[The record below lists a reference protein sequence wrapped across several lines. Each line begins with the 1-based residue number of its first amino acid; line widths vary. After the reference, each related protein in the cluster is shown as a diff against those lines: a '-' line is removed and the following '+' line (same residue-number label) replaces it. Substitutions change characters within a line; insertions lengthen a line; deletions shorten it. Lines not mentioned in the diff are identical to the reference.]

1 MTGFVLLRVRAH
13 RLLLS
18 AAVLAVLLTTSVL
31 AALTAFSGSVGD
43 AALRHTLT
51 HRSAP
56 SAALTVSASVDHEQR
71 AEADEAVR
79 EASRD
84 AFDGLPVTVGKLES
98 SGSYALPRRLQDP
111 AARRGEPDLTHFAA
125 LDPDRVRITDG
136 RAPAASDGTGPVQVA
151 LPVVAAEALKLE
163 PGARVTV
170 TDRLHDDRKQR
181 VLVTGVYEAA
191 DRSDPYWQLDPLG
204 GRGVRKLAF
213 TTYGPLLTD
222 PSVLASGA
230 LGDGRTSWLAAAD
243 YATLTTGSMDGLRD
257 ASAGAPKALAA
268 APVFASGVTVRMS
281 LPTVLDQL
289 DRALLVSRST
299 LMIVAV
305 QLVLLAAYA
314 LLLVARLLNSERD
327 GERELLRARGGSRSR
342 ITSFAAIEALLLA
355 VPAAVAAPLL
365 AGPLT
370 GLLAERGALS
380 RIGLDVGAAATGTVW
395 LVSAAVALACALAVV
410 APSLTA
416 GTGGRRTRAASLPG
430 PVQAGADLG
439 LLLIAGVAYWQ
450 LDRQAGGGALTGDR
464 AGDLGIDPLLVT
476 APALALLAGTVLT
489 LRLLPPAAKLVE
501 RRAAKG
507 RGLPAALAG
516 WQFSRRPL
524 RGAGPVLL
532 LVLSV
537 AMGMLAIGQSASWN
551 RSQSDQA
558 DFGSGASVRLVGG
571 HGSGPAVAGTY
582 GGLDGVRQAAPAH
595 RTTVEASGGRTAEIL
610 ALDTAHADEDMLM
623 RSDLAG
629 RSPRQVFDAIAPEPA
644 PRPGL
649 VLPKGATRVT
659 MELRITTVSA
669 KGSEPAPGASPPV
682 VTVLLE
688 DRYGLPYRFL
698 AGPVP
703 VDGRPVP
710 VSFPVSGAGGLAVTG
725 MEVDDEPPYGRA
737 EKRRVSVSAVR
748 AVTGTG
754 DDRASGSGSGSPE
767 GSGSPDDPESS
778 GSPDDPE
785 GSEPSEGSEASEA
798 PEGPERPV
806 PISGTVRWEASMTLT
821 DRGDSRPGT
830 TPVPNGSSGLPDFT
844 YDTGV
849 SSEDSWEQTTSTLR
863 ISAGRP
869 KAGPLRAVA
878 TDAYLKSANARLGDE
893 IDLTLAG
900 NTVRVTLV
908 ESVRRLPTTGAA
920 ELSGAA
926 DPAQSGGA
934 LLLDLK
940 AVTEVLSR
948 RTTATIE
955 ATEWW
960 LSAAPGDAP
969 KVAAALRAL
978 PDTDPGQVL
987 VRAETA
993 QRLVDDPLGA
1003 GPQSALPAV
1012 AVVAAALAAVGFAV
1026 SVSASRRERAAELG
1040 VLRALGAPR
1049 RQLAR
1054 MIAAEQ
1060 GVLIALALLIGLGIG
1075 TVLTRAVVPLIV
1087 LTGQADRP
1095 VPPVLV
1101 ELPAGQV
1108 AALLAGVAA
1117 LPLMIVATM
1126 ALRRGDPAVTLR
1138 HQGDH

>member
-51 HRSAP
+51 HRSAA
-56 SAALTVSASVDHEQR
+56 SAALVVSASVDHEQR

-79 EASRD
+79 TASRD

-98 SGSYALPRRLQDP
+98 SGSYALPRSLQDP
-111 AARRGEPDLTHFAA
+111 AARRGEPDLTHFSA
-125 LDPDRVRITDG
+125 LAPDRTRITEG
-136 RAPAASDGTGPVQVA
+136 KAPAASDGTGPVQVA
-151 LPVVAAEALKLE
+151 LPVVAAEALKLK
-163 PGARVTV
+163 PGARLTV
-170 TDRLHDDRKQR
+170 TDRLHDDKKQR

-222 PSVLASGA
+222 PSVLASGT
-230 LGDGRTSWLAAAD
+230 LGGGQTSWLASAD
-243 YATLTTGSMDGLRD
+243 FATLTTGSMEGLRD
-257 ASAGAPKALAA
+257 ASAGAPKALTA
-268 APVFASGVTVRMS
+268 APVFTSGVTARMS

-327 GERELLRARGGSRSR
+327 GERELLRARGGSRGR

-355 VPAAVAAPLL
+355 VPAAVVAPLL

-370 GLLAERGALS
+370 GLLAERSALS
-380 RIGLDVGAAATGTVW
+380 RIGLEVGAASTGTVW

-430 PVQAGADLG
+430 PVRAGADLG
-439 LLLIAGVAYWQ
+439 LLLIAAVAYWQ

-464 AGDLGIDPLLVT
+464 AGNLGIDPLLVT

-489 LRLLPPAAKLVE
+489 LRLLPPAARLAE

-537 AMGMLAIGQSASWN
+537 AMGMLAIGQSASWD

-571 HGSGPAVAGTY
+571 HGSGPAAAGIY
-582 GGLDGVRQAAPAH
+582 SGLDGVRQAAPAH
-595 RTTVEASGGRTAEIL
+595 RTTVEASGGRTAEVL
-610 ALDTAHADEDMLM
+610 ALDTAHADEEMLM

-629 RSPRQVFDAIAPEPA
+629 GSPRRVFDAIAPKPA

-649 VLPKGATRVT
+649 VLPEDSTRVKLD
-659 MELRITTVSA
+659 LRITTVSPKPSRSA
-669 KGSEPAPGASPPV
+669 VDPDGNPPV

-710 VSFPVSGAGGLAVTG
+710 VSFAVSAAGGLAVTG
-725 MEVDDEPPYGRA
+725 IEVDDTPPFRQA
-737 EKRRVSVSAVR
+737 QKRRVVVSDVR
-748 AVTGTG
+748 AVTGSGG
-754 DDRASGSGSGSPE
+754 DHASGAGS
-767 GSGSPDDPESS
+767 
-778 GSPDDPE
+778 
-785 GSEPSEGSEASEA
+785 SEGR
-798 PEGPERPV
+798 ERPV
-806 PISGTVRWEASMTLT
+806 PVSGAARWDASMALAEH
-821 DRGDSRPGT
+821 GDSRPGE
-830 TPVPNGSSGLPDFT
+830 TPVRNGTSGLPDFT

-849 SSEDSWEQTTSTLR
+849 ETEDDWKQTTSTLR
-863 ISAGRP
+863 ITAARP
-869 KAGPLRAVA
+869 EAAPLKAVA
-878 TDAYLKSANARLGDE
+878 TDDYLEKANAKLGDE

-900 NTVRVTLV
+900 NTVRVTLA
-908 ESVRRLPTTGAA
+908 ESVRRLPTTGTA

-926 DPAQSGGA
+926 DPAQYGGA

-940 AVTEVLSR
+940 AVTEVLAR

-978 PDTDPGQVL
+978 PDTDPAQVL
-987 VRAETA
+987 VRAEAA
-993 QRLVDDPLGA
+993 QQLVDDPLGA

-1026 SVSASRRERAAELG
+1026 SASGSRRERSAELG

-1095 VPPVLV
+1095 VPSVLV

-1117 LPLMIVATM
+1117 LPLVIVATM

>member
-1 MTGFVLLRVRAH
+1 MFPGLGDQVTGFVLLRVRAH

-51 HRSAP
+51 HGSAA
-56 SAALTVSASVDHEQR
+56 SAALVVSSSVDHEQR
-71 AEADEAVR
+71 AEADDTVR
-79 EASRD
+79 EVSRD
-84 AFDGLPVTVGKLES
+84 AFDGLPVTVRKLES
-98 SGSYALPRRLQDP
+98 SGSYALPRSLQDP
-111 AARRGEPDLTHFAA
+111 AGRRGEPDLTHFAA
-125 LDPDRVRITDG
+125 LDRARVRITEG
-136 RAPAASDGTGPVQVA
+136 KAPAAADGTGPVQVA
-151 LPVVAAEALKLE
+151 LPVVAAEALKLK
-163 PGARVTV
+163 PGARLTV
-170 TDRLHDDRKQR
+170 TDRLRDKKQQI
-181 VLVTGVYEAA
+181 LVVGVFEAA
-191 DRSDPYWQLDPLG
+191 DRSDPYWRLDPLG
-204 GRGVRKLAF
+204 GRGVRELAF

-222 PSVLASGA
+222 PSVLASGT
-230 LGDGRTSWLAAAD
+230 LSDGETSWLAAAD
-243 YATLTTGSMDGLRD
+243 FATLTTGSMEGLRS
-257 ASAGAPKALAA
+257 ASAEAPKALAA
-268 APVFASGVTVRMS
+268 APVFASGLTARTS

-289 DRALLVSRST
+289 DRALLVARST

-305 QLVLLAAYA
+305 QLGLLAAYA
-314 LLLVARLLNSERD
+314 LLLVARLLSSERD
-327 GERELLRARGGSRSR
+327 GERELLRARGGSRGR

-355 VPAAVAAPLL
+355 VPAAVIAPLL

-370 GLLAERGALS
+370 GLLAERGSLS
-380 RIGLDVGAAATGTVW
+380 RIGLKVGEASTGTVW

-416 GTGGRRTRAASLPG
+416 GASGRGARAASLPG
-430 PVQAGADLG
+430 PVRAGADLG
-439 LLLIAGVAYWQ
+439 LLLIAAVAYWQ
-450 LDRQAGGGALTGDR
+450 LDRQSGSGALTGDR
-464 AGDLGIDPLLVT
+464 AGSLGIDPLLVT

-489 LRLLPPAAKLVE
+489 LRLLPPAAKLAE

-558 DFGSGASVRLVGG
+558 DFGSGASVRIVSG
-571 HGSGPAVAGTY
+571 HGGGPAAAGAYST
-582 GGLDGVRQAAPAH
+582 LEGVRQAAPAH
-595 RTTVEASGGRTAEIL
+595 RTTVEASGGRTAEVL
-610 ALDTAHADEDMLM
+610 ALDTAHADERMLM
-623 RSDLAG
+623 RSDLTDG
-629 RSPRQVFDAIAPEPA
+629 GLRQMFEAVAPKRA

-649 VLPKGATRVT
+649 VLPGNSTRLKLD
-659 MELRITTVSA
+659 LRITTVSQ
-669 KGSEPAPGASPPV
+669 KRPGATRYPEKDPPV

-688 DRYGLPYRFL
+688 DRYGLPYRVL

-710 VSFPVSGAGGLAVTG
+710 VSVPVSAAGGLAVTG
-725 MEVDDEPPYGRA
+725 IEVDGEPPSGYA
-737 EKRRVSVSAVR
+737 QKRRVSMSDVR
-748 AVTGTG
+748 VVT
-754 DDRASGSGSGSPE
+754 ASGS
-767 GSGSPDDPESS
+767 
-778 GSPDDPE
+778 
-785 GSEPSEGSEASEA
+785 
-798 PEGPERPV
+798 ERPV
-806 PISGTVRWEASMTLT
+806 PAPESVRWDASMKLT
-821 DRGDSRPGT
+821 EFGEDRPGKP
-830 TPVPNGSSGLPDFT
+830 PVRNGTSGLPDFT
-844 YDTGV
+844 YDTDVGRK
-849 SSEDSWEQTTSTLR
+849 DTWEAANSTLR
-863 ISAGRP
+863 ITAARQR
-869 KAGPLRAVA
+869 ATTVNAVA
-878 TDAYLKSANARLGDE
+878 TDAYLKSTSSKLGDE

-900 NTVRVTLV
+900 NTIRVTLA

-920 ELSGAA
+920 GASGAP
-926 DPAQSGGA
+926 DPVATGGA

-940 AVTEVLSR
+940 AVTEVLAHR
-948 RTTATIE
+948 PTATIE

-960 LSAAPGDAP
+960 LSAAPGDAT
-969 KVAAALRAL
+969 KAAAALRAL
-978 PDTDPGQVL
+978 PDTDPAQVL
-987 VRAETA
+987 VRAEA
-993 QRLVDDPLGA
+993 ARQLVDDPLGA
-1003 GPQSALPAV
+1003 GPQSALRAV

-1026 SVSASRRERAAELG
+1026 SASGSRRERLAELG

>member
-31 AALTAFSGSVGD
+31 AALTAFSNSVGD
-43 AALRHTLT
+43 AALRHSLT
-51 HRSAP
+51 HGSAA
-56 SAALTVSASVDHEQR
+56 SAALVVSASVDHEQR
-71 AEADEAVR
+71 AAADDAVR
-79 EASRD
+79 KASRD
-84 AFDGLPVTVGKLES
+84 AFAGLPVTVGKLES
-98 SGSYALPRRLQDP
+98 SGSYALPRSLQDP
-111 AARRGEPDLTHFAA
+111 AARRGKEPDLTHFAA
-125 LDPDRVRITDG
+125 LDPSRVRITG
-136 RAPAASDGTGPVQVA
+136 GKAPAAPDGAGPVQVA
-151 LPVVAAEALKLE
+151 LPVVAAEALKLK
-163 PGARVTV
+163 PGARLTI
-170 TDRLHDDRKQR
+170 TDRLRDKKQR

-191 DRSDPYWQLDPLG
+191 DQSDPYWQLDPLG
-204 GRGVRKLAF
+204 GRGVRELAF

-230 LGDGRTSWLAAAD
+230 LTEGETSWLASAD
-243 YATLTTGSMDGLRD
+243 FAELTTGSMEWLRE
-257 ASAGAPKALAA
+257 ASVGAPKALTA
-268 APVFASGVTVRMS
+268 APVFASGVNARTS

-327 GERELLRARGGSRSR
+327 GERELLQARGGSRGR

-355 VPAAVAAPLL
+355 VPAAVVAPLL

-370 GLLAERGALS
+370 GLLAERSALA
-380 RIGLDVGAAATGTVW
+380 RIGLKVQETSTGTVW

-416 GTGGRRTRAASLPG
+416 GAGGRRTRAASLPG
-430 PVQAGADLG
+430 PVRAGADLG
-439 LLLIAGVAYWQ
+439 LLLIAAVAYWQ
-450 LDRQAGGGALTGDR
+450 LDRQSGSGALSGDQ
-464 AGDLGIDPLLVT
+464 AGNLGIDPLLVT

-489 LRLLPPAAKLVE
+489 LRLLPPAAKLAE
-501 RRAAKG
+501 RRAARG

-558 DFGSGASVRLVGG
+558 DFGSGASVRIMGG
-571 HGSGPAVAGTY
+571 HGSGPATAGSY
-582 GGLDGVRQAAPAH
+582 SALEGVRQAAPAY
-595 RTTVEASGGRTAEIL
+595 RADVEVSGGRTAEVI
-610 ALDTAHADEDMLM
+610 ALDTAHADERMLM
-623 RSDLAG
+623 RSDLADG
-629 RSPRQVFDAIAPEPA
+629 SPQELFEAIAPERA

-649 VLPKGATRVT
+649 VLPEDSTRLKLD
-659 MELRITTVSA
+659 LRITTVS
-669 KGSEPAPGASPPV
+669 KPAGDSLYPDPDPPV

-688 DRYGLPYRFL
+688 DRYGLPYRAL

-710 VSFPVSGAGGLAVTG
+710 VSFPVSAAGGLAVIG
-725 MEVDDEPPYGRA
+725 IEVDAAAPSDYAREH
-737 EKRRVSVSAVR
+737 RVSVSDVR
-748 AVTGTG
+748 VVA
-754 DDRASGSGSGSPE
+754 GSG
-767 GSGSPDDPESS
+767 
-778 GSPDDPE
+778 
-785 GSEPSEGSEASEA
+785 A
-798 PEGPERPV
+798 ERPV
-806 PISGTVRWEASMTLT
+806 PAPESLRWDAAMTLT
-821 DRGDSRPGT
+821 EYGEDRPGKP
-830 TPVPNGSSGLPDFT
+830 PVRNGASGLPDFT

-849 SSEDSWEQTTSTLR
+849 DNEDNWEPTSGTLR
-863 ISAGRP
+863 VTAARP
-869 KAGPLRAVA
+869 KAAAVKAVA
-878 TDAYLKSANARLGDE
+878 TDAYLKSTNAKLGDE
-893 IDLTLAG
+893 IDVTLAG
-900 NTVRVTLV
+900 NTVRVTLA
-908 ESVRRLPTTGAA
+908 EAVRRLPTTGADGA
-920 ELSGAA
+920 SGAP
-926 DPAQSGGA
+926 DPVASGGA

-940 AVTEVLSR
+940 AVTEVLAHR
-948 RTTATIE
+948 PTATIE

-960 LSAAPGDAP
+960 LSAAPGDAAQ
-969 KVAAALRAL
+969 VAAALRAL
-978 PDTDPGQVL
+978 PDTDPAQVL
-987 VRAETA
+987 VRAEAA
-993 QRLVDDPLGA
+993 QRLVNDPLGA

-1026 SVSASRRERAAELG
+1026 SASGSRRERSAELG

-1060 GVLIALALLIGLGIG
+1060 GVLIALALLIGVGIG

-1095 VPPVLV
+1095 VPAVLV

-1117 LPLMIVATM
+1117 LPLVIVASM

>member
-43 AALRHTLT
+43 AALRRTLT
-51 HRSAP
+51 HRSAA
-56 SAALTVSASVDHEQR
+56 SAALVVSASVDHEQR

-79 EASRD
+79 KASRD

-98 SGSYALPRRLQDP
+98 SGSYALPRSLQDP
-111 AARRGEPDLTHFAA
+111 AARRGDPDLTHFAA
-125 LDPDRVRITDG
+125 LDRDRVRITEG

-151 LPVVAAEALKLE
+151 LPVVAAEALKLK
-163 PGARVTV
+163 PGARLTV
-170 TDRLHDDRKQR
+170 TDRLHGDKKQR

-222 PSVLASGA
+222 PSALASGA
-230 LGDGRTSWLAAAD
+230 LGGGQTSWLAAAD
-243 YATLTTGSMDGLRD
+243 FATLTTGSMAGLRD

-268 APVFASGVTVRMS
+268 APVFKAGVTARMP

-327 GERELLRARGGSRSR
+327 GERELLRARGGSRAR

-355 VPAAVAAPLL
+355 VPAAVVAPLL

-370 GLLAERGALS
+370 GLLAERSALS
-380 RIGLDVGAAATGTVW
+380 RIGLDVGAASTGTVW

-416 GTGGRRTRAASLPG
+416 GAGGRRTRAASLPG
-430 PVQAGADLG
+430 PVRAGADLG
-439 LLLIAGVAYWQ
+439 LLLIAAVAYWQ

-464 AGDLGIDPLLVT
+464 AGNLGIDPLLVT

-489 LRLLPPAAKLVE
+489 LRLLPPAARLAE

-571 HGSGPAVAGTY
+571 HGSGPASAGSY
-582 GGLDGVRQAAPAH
+582 SGLDGVRQAAPAH

-610 ALDTAHADEDMLM
+610 ALDTAHADEAMLM

-629 RSPRQVFDAIAPEPA
+629 GSPRRVFDAIAPKRT

-649 VLPKGATRVT
+649 VLPKDSTRVL
-659 MELRITTVSA
+659 MDLRITTVSP
-669 KGSEPAPGASPPV
+669 KRSEAAPGTSPPV

-710 VSFPVSGAGGLAVTG
+710 VSFAVSAAGGLAVTG
-725 MEVDDEPPYGRA
+725 IEVDDEPPSGRA
-737 EKRRVSVSAVR
+737 EKRRVAVSDVR
-748 AVTGTG
+748 VVTGSG
-754 DDRASGSGSGSPE
+754 DDEASGSGS
-767 GSGSPDDPESS
+767 
-778 GSPDDPE
+778 
-785 GSEPSEGSEASEA
+785 SEGSESSAGSDDFAGSEDSA
-798 PEGPERPV
+798 GQGRPDRPV
-806 PISGTVRWEASMTLT
+806 PVSGSVRWDASMALT
-821 DRGDSRPGT
+821 DRGDSRPGR
-830 TPVPNGSSGLPDFT
+830 TPVRNGSSGLPDFT

-849 SSEDSWEQTTSTLR
+849 RTEDTWEPTTSTLR
-863 ISAGRP
+863 ITAARP
-869 KAGPLRAVA
+869 KAAPLKAVA
-878 TDAYLKSANARLGDE
+878 TDAYLKSTNAKLGDE

-900 NTVRVTLV
+900 NTVRVTLADA
-908 ESVRRLPTTGAA
+908 VRRLPTTGAA
-920 ELSGAA
+920 ELSGTA
-926 DPAQSGGA
+926 DPAQYGGA

-940 AVTEVLSR
+940 AVTELLAG

-978 PDTDPGQVL
+978 PDTDPAQVL
-987 VRAETA
+987 VRAEA
-993 QRLVDDPLGA
+993 ARQLVDDPLGA

-1026 SVSASRRERAAELG
+1026 SASGSRRERAAELG

-1117 LPLMIVATM
+1117 LPLVIVASM

>member
-51 HRSAP
+51 HRSAA
-56 SAALTVSASVDHEQR
+56 SAALVVSASVDHEQR

-79 EASRD
+79 TASRD

-98 SGSYALPRRLQDP
+98 SGSYALPRSLQDP
-111 AARRGEPDLTHFAA
+111 AARRGEPDLTHFSA
-125 LDPDRVRITDG
+125 LDPDRTRITEG
-136 RAPAASDGTGPVQVA
+136 KAPAASDGTGPVQVA
-151 LPVVAAEALKLE
+151 LPVVAAEALKLK
-163 PGARVTV
+163 PGARLTV
-170 TDRLHDDRKQR
+170 TDRLHDDKKQR

-222 PSVLASGA
+222 PSVLASGT
-230 LGDGRTSWLAAAD
+230 LGGGQTSWLASAD
-243 YATLTTGSMDGLRD
+243 FATLTTGSMEGLRD
-257 ASAGAPKALAA
+257 ASAGAPKALTA
-268 APVFASGVTVRMS
+268 APVFTSGVTARMS

-327 GERELLRARGGSRSR
+327 GERELLRARGGSRGR

-355 VPAAVAAPLL
+355 VPAAVVAPLL

-370 GLLAERGALS
+370 GLLAERSALS
-380 RIGLDVGAAATGTVW
+380 RIGLEVGAASTGTVW

-430 PVQAGADLG
+430 PVRAGADLG
-439 LLLIAGVAYWQ
+439 LLLIAAVAYWQ

-464 AGDLGIDPLLVT
+464 AGNLGIDPLLVT

-489 LRLLPPAAKLVE
+489 LRLLPPAARLAE

-537 AMGMLAIGQSASWN
+537 AMGMLAIGQSASWD

-571 HGSGPAVAGTY
+571 HGSGPAAAGIY
-582 GGLDGVRQAAPAH
+582 SGLDGVRQAAPAH
-595 RTTVEASGGRTAEIL
+595 RTTVEASGGRTAEVL
-610 ALDTAHADEDMLM
+610 ALDTAHADEEMLM

-629 RSPRQVFDAIAPEPA
+629 GSPRRVFDAIAPKPA

-649 VLPKGATRVT
+649 VLPEDSTRVKLD
-659 MELRITTVSA
+659 LRITTVSPKPSRSA
-669 KGSEPAPGASPPV
+669 VDPDGNPPV

-710 VSFPVSGAGGLAVTG
+710 VSFAVSAAGGLAVTG
-725 MEVDDEPPYGRA
+725 IEVDDTPPFRQA
-737 EKRRVSVSAVR
+737 QKRRVVVSDVR
-748 AVTGTG
+748 AVTGSGG
-754 DDRASGSGSGSPE
+754 DHASGAGS
-767 GSGSPDDPESS
+767 
-778 GSPDDPE
+778 
-785 GSEPSEGSEASEA
+785 SEGR
-798 PEGPERPV
+798 ERPV
-806 PISGTVRWEASMTLT
+806 PVSGSVRWDASMALT
-821 DRGDSRPGT
+821 EHGDSRPGE
-830 TPVPNGSSGLPDFT
+830 TPVRNGTSGLPDFT

-849 SSEDSWEQTTSTLR
+849 ETEEDWKQTTSTLR
-863 ISAGRP
+863 ITAARP
-869 KAGPLRAVA
+869 EAAPLKAVA
-878 TDAYLKSANARLGDE
+878 TDDYLEKANAKLGDE

-900 NTVRVTLV
+900 NTVRVTLA
-908 ESVRRLPTTGAA
+908 ESVRRLPTTGTA

-926 DPAQSGGA
+926 DPAQYGGA

-940 AVTEVLSR
+940 AVTEVLAR

-978 PDTDPGQVL
+978 PDTDPAQVL
-987 VRAETA
+987 VRAEAA
-993 QRLVDDPLGA
+993 QQLVDDPLGA

-1026 SVSASRRERAAELG
+1026 SASGSRRERSAELG

-1095 VPPVLV
+1095 VPSVLV

-1117 LPLMIVATM
+1117 LPLVIVATM

>member
-31 AALTAFSGSVGD
+31 AALTALVGSVGD

-51 HRSAP
+51 HGSAA
-56 SAALTVSASVDHEQR
+56 SAALVVSASVDHEKR
-71 AEADEAVR
+71 AEADDTVR

-98 SGSYALPRRLQDP
+98 SGSYALPRSLQDP

-125 LDPDRVRITDG
+125 LDRGRVRITEG
-136 RAPAASDGTGPVQVA
+136 KAPEAATGAGPVQVA
-151 LPVVAAEALKLE
+151 LPVVAAEALKLK
-163 PGARVTV
+163 PGARLTV
-170 TDRLHDDRKQR
+170 TDRLRDKKQR

-230 LGDGRTSWLAAAD
+230 LGKGETSWLSAAD
-243 YATLTTGSMDGLRD
+243 FATLTTGSMEGLRN
-257 ASAGAPKALAA
+257 ASAQAPKALTA
-268 APVFASGVTVRMS
+268 APVFASGVTARTS

-327 GERELLRARGGSRSR
+327 GERELLRARGGSRGR

-355 VPAAVAAPLL
+355 VPAAVVAPLL

-370 GLLAERGALS
+370 GLLAERSALS
-380 RIGLDVGAAATGTVW
+380 RIGLKVGEASTGTVW

-416 GTGGRRTRAASLPG
+416 GASGRRSRAAALPG
-430 PVQAGADLG
+430 PVRAGADLG
-439 LLLIAGVAYWQ
+439 LLLVAAVAYWQ
-450 LDRQAGGGALTGDR
+450 LDRQSGSGALTGDR
-464 AGDLGIDPLLVT
+464 AGNLGIDPLLVT

-489 LRLLPPAAKLVE
+489 LRLLPPAAKLAE

-537 AMGMLAIGQSASWN
+537 AMGMLAIGQSASWD

-571 HGSGPAVAGTY
+571 QGGGAATAGAY
-582 GGLDGVRQAAPAH
+582 SALDGVRQAAPAY
-595 RTTVEASGGRTAEIL
+595 RADVEVSGGRMAEVL
-610 ALDTAHADEDMLM
+610 ALDTAHADERMLM
-623 RSDLAG
+623 RSDLAAT
-629 RSPRQVFDAIAPEPA
+629 SPRRMFETIAPEPA

-649 VLPKGATRVT
+649 VLPKDSTRLKLDV
-659 MELRITTVSA
+659 RITTVSP
-669 KGSEPAPGASPPV
+669 KRSGAAADLAPPV

-688 DRYGLPYRFL
+688 DRYGLPYRAL
-698 AGPVP
+698 AGAVP
-703 VDGRPVP
+703 VDGRPVAVSLP
-710 VSFPVSGAGGLAVTG
+710 VSAAGGLALTG
-725 MEVDDEPPYGRA
+725 IEVDGEAPFGSA
-737 EKRRVSVSAVR
+737 QQRRVSVSDVR
-748 AVTGTG
+748 VVTG
-754 DDRASGSGSGSPE
+754 SG
-767 GSGSPDDPESS
+767 
-778 GSPDDPE
+778 
-785 GSEPSEGSEASEA
+785 A
-798 PEGPERPV
+798 ERPV
-806 PISGTVRWEASMTLT
+806 PAAEPVRWDASMKLT
-821 DRGDSRPGT
+821 EFGEDRPGEE
-830 TPVPNGSSGLPDFT
+830 PVRHGASGLPDFT

-849 SSEDSWEQTTSTLR
+849 DSEDTWEPTSGLLR
-863 ISAGRP
+863 ITAARP
-869 KAGPLRAVA
+869 KAAVVKAVA
-878 TDAYLKSANARLGDE
+878 TDAYLKTTNAKLGDE
-893 IDLTLAG
+893 IDITLAG
-900 NTVRVTLV
+900 NTIRVALA
-908 ESVRRLPTTGAA
+908 ESVRRLPTTEAA

-926 DPAQSGGA
+926 DPAASGGA

-940 AVTEVLSR
+940 AVTEVLAHR
-948 RTTATIE
+948 PTATIE
-955 ATEWW
+955 ASEWW
-960 LSAAPGDAP
+960 LSTAPGDAA
-969 KVAAALRAL
+969 KAAAALRAV
-978 PDTDPGQVL
+978 PDTDPAQVL
-987 VRAETA
+987 VRAEAA

-1026 SVSASRRERAAELG
+1026 SASGSRRERSAELG

-1117 LPLMIVATM
+1117 LPLVIVATM

>member
-51 HRSAP
+51 HRSAA
-56 SAALTVSASVDHEQR
+56 SAALVVSASVDHEQR

-79 EASRD
+79 KASRD
-84 AFDGLPVTVGKLES
+84 AFDRLPVTVGKLES
-98 SGSYALPRRLQDP
+98 SGSYALPRSLQDP
-111 AARRGEPDLTHFAA
+111 AARRGDPDLTHFAA
-125 LDPDRVRITDG
+125 LDRDRVRITEG

-151 LPVVAAEALKLE
+151 LPVVAAEALKLK
-163 PGARVTV
+163 PGARLTV
-170 TDRLHDDRKQR
+170 TDRLHDDKQQR

-222 PSVLASGA
+222 PSALASGA
-230 LGDGRTSWLAAAD
+230 LGGGQTSWLAAAD
-243 YATLTTGSMDGLRD
+243 FATLTTGSMEGLRD

-268 APVFASGVTVRMS
+268 APVFKAGVTARMP

-327 GERELLRARGGSRSR
+327 GERELLRARGGSRGR

-355 VPAAVAAPLL
+355 VPAAVVAPLL

-370 GLLAERGALS
+370 GLLAERSALS
-380 RIGLDVGAAATGTVW
+380 RIGLDVGAASTGTVW

-416 GTGGRRTRAASLPG
+416 GAGGRRPRAASLPG
-430 PVQAGADLG
+430 PVRAGADLG

-464 AGDLGIDPLLVT
+464 AGNLGIDPLLVT

-489 LRLLPPAAKLVE
+489 LRLLPPAARLAE

-571 HGSGPAVAGTY
+571 HGSGPASAGIY
-582 GGLDGVRQAAPAH
+582 SGLDGVRQAAPAH

-610 ALDTAHADEDMLM
+610 ALDTAHADEEMLM

-629 RSPRQVFDAIAPEPA
+629 GSPRRVFDTIAPKRA

-649 VLPKGATRVT
+649 VLPKDSTLVR
-659 MELRITTVSA
+659 MDLRITTVSP
-669 KGSEPAPGASPPV
+669 KRSEAATGTSPPV

-688 DRYGLPYRFL
+688 DRFGLPYRFL

-710 VSFPVSGAGGLAVTG
+710 VSFAVSAAGGLAVTG
-725 MEVDDEPPYGRA
+725 IEVDDEPPYGRA
-737 EKRRVSVSAVR
+737 EKRRVTVSDVR
-748 AVTGTG
+748 VVTGSG
-754 DDRASGSGSGSPE
+754 DDKASDSGSPE
-767 GSGSPDDPESS
+767 GSESS
-778 GSPDDPE
+778 A
-785 GSEPSEGSEASEA
+785 GSEDFAGSEGSA
-798 PEGPERPV
+798 GQGRLERPV
-806 PISGTVRWEASMTLT
+806 PVSGSVRWDASMALT
-821 DRGDSRPGT
+821 ESGDSRPGKL
-830 TPVPNGSSGLPDFT
+830 PVRNGTSGLPDFT

-849 SSEDSWEQTTSTLR
+849 SSEDTWEPTTSTLR
-863 ISAGRP
+863 ITAARP
-869 KAGPLRAVA
+869 KAAPLKAVA
-878 TDAYLKSANARLGDE
+878 TDAYLKSTNAKLGDE

-900 NTVRVTLV
+900 NTVRVTLADA
-908 ESVRRLPTTGAA
+908 VRRLPTTGTA

-926 DPAQSGGA
+926 DPAQYGGA

-940 AVTEVLSR
+940 AVTELLAG

-960 LSAAPGDAP
+960 LSADPGDAP

-978 PDTDPGQVL
+978 PDTDPAQVL
-987 VRAETA
+987 VRAEA
-993 QRLVDDPLGA
+993 ARQLVDDPLGA

-1026 SVSASRRERAAELG
+1026 SASGSRRERAAELG

-1117 LPLMIVATM
+1117 LPLVIVATM

>member
-31 AALTAFSGSVGD
+31 AALTALVGSVGD

-51 HRSAP
+51 HGSAA
-56 SAALTVSASVDHEQR
+56 SAALVVSASVDHEQR

-79 EASRD
+79 KASRD

-98 SGSYALPRRLQDP
+98 SGSYALPRSLQDP
-111 AARRGEPDLTHFAA
+111 AARRGKEPDLTHFTA
-125 LDPDRVRITDG
+125 LDPSRVRITGG
-136 RAPAASDGTGPVQVA
+136 RAPSADGGAGPVEVA
-151 LPVVAAEALKLE
+151 LPVVAAEALKLK
-163 PGARVTV
+163 PGARLTV
-170 TDRLHDDRKQR
+170 TDRLRDKKQR

-222 PSVLASGA
+222 PSVLASGV
-230 LGDGRTSWLAAAD
+230 LSGGETSWLVSAD
-243 YATLTTGSMDGLRD
+243 FAELTTGSMEGLRE

-268 APVFASGVTVRMS
+268 APVFSSGITAKTS

-327 GERELLRARGGSRSR
+327 GERELLRARGGSRGR

-355 VPAAVAAPLL
+355 VPAAVVAPLL

-370 GLLAERGALS
+370 GLLAERSALA
-380 RIGLDVGAAATGTVW
+380 RIGLKVQEASTGTVW

-416 GTGGRRTRAASLPG
+416 GAGGRRTRAASLPG
-430 PVQAGADLG
+430 PVRAGADLG
-439 LLLIAGVAYWQ
+439 LLLIAAVAYWQ
-450 LDRQAGGGALTGDR
+450 LDRQSGSGALSGDQ
-464 AGDLGIDPLLVT
+464 AGNLGIDPLLVT

-489 LRLLPPAAKLVE
+489 LRLLPPAAKLAE

-558 DFGSGASVRLVGG
+558 DFGSGAAVRLVGG
-571 HGSGPAVAGTY
+571 HGSGPATAGAY
-582 GGLDGVRQAAPAH
+582 SSLAGVRQAAPAY
-595 RTTVEASGGRTAEIL
+595 RTDVEVSGGRTAEVL
-610 ALDTAHADEDMLM
+610 ALDTAHADERMLM
-623 RSDLAG
+623 RSDLADG
-629 RSPRQVFDAIAPEPA
+629 SPSRLFEAIAPERA

-649 VLPKGATRVT
+649 VLPEGSTRLKLD
-659 MELRITTVSA
+659 LRITTVS
-669 KGSEPAPGASPPV
+669 KPSGDSLYPDPDPPV

-688 DRYGLPYRFL
+688 DRYGLPYRAL

-710 VSFPVSGAGGLAVTG
+710 VSIPVSAAGGLAVTG
-725 MEVDDEPPYGRA
+725 IEVDGAAPSDYAR
-737 EKRRVSVSAVR
+737 KHRVSVSDVR
-748 AVTGTG
+748 VVA
-754 DDRASGSGSGSPE
+754 GSG
-767 GSGSPDDPESS
+767 
-778 GSPDDPE
+778 
-785 GSEPSEGSEASEA
+785 A
-798 PEGPERPV
+798 ERPV
-806 PISGTVRWEASMTLT
+806 PAPESMRWDAAMTLT
-821 DRGDSRPGT
+821 EFGEDRPGK
-830 TPVPNGSSGLPDFT
+830 PPMRDGASGLPDFT

-849 SSEDSWEQTTSTLR
+849 DSEDTWEPTSGTLR
-863 ISAGRP
+863 ITAARP
-869 KAGPLRAVA
+869 KAAVVKAVA
-878 TDAYLKSANARLGDE
+878 TDAYLKSTNAKLGDE
-893 IDLTLAG
+893 IDVNLAG
-900 NTVRVTLV
+900 NTVRVTLA
-908 ESVRRLPTTGAA
+908 ESVRRLPTTGVAGS
-920 ELSGAA
+920 SGAP
-926 DPAQSGGA
+926 DPVTSGGA

-940 AVTEVLSR
+940 AVTEVLAHR
-948 RTTATIE
+948 PTATIE

-960 LSAAPGDAP
+960 LSTAPGDAP
-969 KVAAALRAL
+969 KAAAALRAL
-978 PDTDPGQVL
+978 PDTDPAQVL
-987 VRAETA
+987 VRAEAA

-1026 SVSASRRERAAELG
+1026 SASGSRRERSAELG

-1087 LTGQADRP
+1087 LTGQAERP

-1117 LPLMIVATM
+1117 LPLVIVATM

>member
-31 AALTAFSGSVGD
+31 AALTALVGSVGD

-51 HRSAP
+51 HRSAAA
-56 SAALTVSASVDHEQR
+56 AALVVSASVDHEQR

-79 EASRD
+79 KASRD

-98 SGSYALPRRLQDP
+98 SGSYALPRSLQDP
-111 AARRGEPDLTHFAA
+111 AARRGEPDLTHFSA
-125 LDPDRVRITDG
+125 LDRDRIRITEG
-136 RAPAASDGTGPVQVA
+136 KAPAASDGTGPVQVA
-151 LPVVAAEALKLE
+151 LPVVAAEALKLK
-163 PGARVTV
+163 PGARLTV
-170 TDRLHDDRKQR
+170 TDRLHDDKKQR

-222 PSVLASGA
+222 PSVLASGT
-230 LGDGRTSWLAAAD
+230 LGGGQTSWLASAD
-243 YATLTTGSMDGLRD
+243 FATLTTGSMEGLRD
-257 ASAGAPKALAA
+257 ASAGAPKALTA
-268 APVFASGVTVRMS
+268 APVFTSGVTARMS

-327 GERELLRARGGSRSR
+327 GERELLRARGGSRGR

-355 VPAAVAAPLL
+355 VPAAVVAPLL

-370 GLLAERGALS
+370 GLLADRSALS
-380 RIGLDVGAAATGTVW
+380 RIGLEVGAASTGTVW
-395 LVSAAVALACALAVV
+395 LVSAGVALACALAVV

-416 GTGGRRTRAASLPG
+416 GAGGRRTRAASLPG
-430 PVQAGADLG
+430 PVRAGADLG
-439 LLLIAGVAYWQ
+439 LLLIAAVAYWQ

-464 AGDLGIDPLLVT
+464 AGNLGIDPLLVT

-489 LRLLPPAAKLVE
+489 LRLLPPAARLAE

-571 HGSGPAVAGTY
+571 HGSGPATAGIY
-582 GGLDGVRQAAPAH
+582 SGLDGVRQAAPAH

-610 ALDTAHADEDMLM
+610 ALDTAHADEGMLM

-629 RSPRQVFDAIAPEPA
+629 GSPRRVFDAIAPKPA

-649 VLPKGATRVT
+649 VLPKDSTRVKLD
-659 MELRITTVSA
+659 LRITTVSP
-669 KGSEPAPGASPPV
+669 KPSGSAVDPDAHPPV

-710 VSFPVSGAGGLAVTG
+710 VSFAVSAAGGLAVTG
-725 MEVDDEPPYGRA
+725 IEVDDNPPFGQA
-737 EKRRVSVSAVR
+737 QKRRITVSDVR
-748 AVTGTG
+748 VVTGS
-754 DDRASGSGSGSPE
+754 DSPE
-767 GSGSPDDPESS
+767 GS
-778 GSPDDPE
+778 E
-785 GSEPSEGSEASEA
+785 GSEGREH
-798 PEGPERPV
+798 PV
-806 PISGTVRWEASMTLT
+806 PVSGSVRWDASMALT
-821 DRGDSRPGT
+821 ERGDSRPGER
-830 TPVPNGSSGLPDFT
+830 PVRKGASGLPDFT

-849 SSEDSWEQTTSTLR
+849 ESEDDWEQTTSTLR
-863 ISAGRP
+863 ITAARP
-869 KAGPLRAVA
+869 KAAPLKAVA
-878 TDAYLKSANARLGDE
+878 TDDYLKKTNAKLGDE

-900 NTVRVTLV
+900 NTVRVTLA

-926 DPAQSGGA
+926 DPAQYGGA

-940 AVTEVLSR
+940 AVTEILAR
-948 RTTATIE
+948 RTAATIE

-978 PDTDPGQVL
+978 PDTDPAQVL
-987 VRAETA
+987 VRAEAA
-993 QRLVDDPLGA
+993 QQLVDDPLGA

-1026 SVSASRRERAAELG
+1026 SASGSRRERSAELG

-1095 VPPVLV
+1095 VPSVLV

-1117 LPLMIVATM
+1117 LPLVIVATM

>member
-51 HRSAP
+51 HRSAA
-56 SAALTVSASVDHEQR
+56 SAALVVSASVDHEQR

-79 EASRD
+79 KASRD

-98 SGSYALPRRLQDP
+98 SGSYALPRSLQDP
-111 AARRGEPDLTHFAA
+111 AARRGEPDLTHFSA
-125 LDPDRVRITDG
+125 LDPDRTRITEG
-136 RAPAASDGTGPVQVA
+136 KAPAASDGTGPVQVA
-151 LPVVAAEALKLE
+151 LPVVAAEALKLK
-163 PGARVTV
+163 PGARLTV
-170 TDRLHDDRKQR
+170 TDRLHDDKKQR

-222 PSVLASGA
+222 PSVLASGT
-230 LGDGRTSWLAAAD
+230 LGGGQTSWLASAD
-243 YATLTTGSMDGLRD
+243 FATLTTGSMDGLRD
-257 ASAGAPKALAA
+257 ASAGAPEALTA
-268 APVFASGVTVRMS
+268 APVFKSGVTARMS

-327 GERELLRARGGSRSR
+327 GERELLRARGGSRGR

-355 VPAAVAAPLL
+355 VPAAVVAPLL

-370 GLLAERGALS
+370 GLLAERSALS
-380 RIGLDVGAAATGTVW
+380 RIGLEVGAASTGTVW

-416 GTGGRRTRAASLPG
+416 GAGGRRTRAASLPG
-430 PVQAGADLG
+430 PVRAGADLG
-439 LLLIAGVAYWQ
+439 LLLIAAVAYWQ

-464 AGDLGIDPLLVT
+464 AGNLGIDPLLVT

-489 LRLLPPAAKLVE
+489 LRLLPPAARLAE

-537 AMGMLAIGQSASWN
+537 AMGMLAIGQSASWD

-558 DFGSGASVRLVGG
+558 DFGSGAAVRLVGG
-571 HGSGPAVAGTY
+571 HGSGPAAAGIY
-582 GGLDGVRQAAPAH
+582 SGLDGVRQAAPAH
-595 RTTVEASGGRTAEIL
+595 RTTVEASGGRTAEVL

-629 RSPRQVFDAIAPEPA
+629 GSPRRVFDAIAPKPA
-644 PRPGL
+644 PRSGL
-649 VLPKGATRVT
+649 VLPEDSTRVKLD
-659 MELRITTVSA
+659 LRITTVSPKPSRSA
-669 KGSEPAPGASPPV
+669 VDPDGNPPV

-710 VSFPVSGAGGLAVTG
+710 VSFAVSAAGGLAVTG
-725 MEVDDEPPYGRA
+725 IEVDDTPPFRQA
-737 EKRRVSVSAVR
+737 QKRRVMVSDVR
-748 AVTGTG
+748 AVTGSGG
-754 DDRASGSGSGSPE
+754 DDASGAGSSEGREHPVPVSGS
-767 GSGSPDDPESS
+767 
-778 GSPDDPE
+778 
-785 GSEPSEGSEASEA
+785 
-798 PEGPERPV
+798 
-806 PISGTVRWEASMTLT
+806 VRWDASMALT
-821 DRGDSRPGT
+821 EHGDSRPGE
-830 TPVPNGSSGLPDFT
+830 TPVRNGTSGLPDFT

-849 SSEDSWEQTTSTLR
+849 ETEDDWKQTTSTLR
-863 ISAGRP
+863 ITAARP
-869 KAGPLRAVA
+869 EAAPLKAVA
-878 TDAYLKSANARLGDE
+878 TDDYLEKANAKLGDE

-900 NTVRVTLV
+900 NTVRVTLA
-908 ESVRRLPTTGAA
+908 ESVRRLPTTGTA

-926 DPAQSGGA
+926 DPAQYGGA
-934 LLLDLK
+934 LLLDLQ
-940 AVTEVLSR
+940 AVTEVLAR

-960 LSAAPGDAP
+960 LSAGPGDAP

-978 PDTDPGQVL
+978 PDTDPAQVL
-987 VRAETA
+987 VRAEAA
-993 QRLVDDPLGA
+993 QQLVDDPLGA

-1026 SVSASRRERAAELG
+1026 SASGSRRERSAELG

-1095 VPPVLV
+1095 VPSVLV

-1117 LPLMIVATM
+1117 LPLVIVATM

>member
-51 HRSAP
+51 HRSAA
-56 SAALTVSASVDHEQR
+56 SAALVVSASVDHEQR

-79 EASRD
+79 KASRD

-98 SGSYALPRRLQDP
+98 SGSYALPRSLQDP
-111 AARRGEPDLTHFAA
+111 AARRGEPDLTHFSA
-125 LDPDRVRITDG
+125 LDPDRTRITEG
-136 RAPAASDGTGPVQVA
+136 KAPAASDGTGPVQVA
-151 LPVVAAEALKLE
+151 LPVVAAEALKLK
-163 PGARVTV
+163 PGARLTV
-170 TDRLHDDRKQR
+170 TDRLHDDKKQR

-222 PSVLASGA
+222 PSVLASGT
-230 LGDGRTSWLAAAD
+230 LGGGQTSWLASAD
-243 YATLTTGSMDGLRD
+243 FATLTTGSMDGLRD
-257 ASAGAPKALAA
+257 ASAGAPEALTA
-268 APVFASGVTVRMS
+268 APVFKSGVTARMS

-327 GERELLRARGGSRSR
+327 GERELLRARGGSRGR

-355 VPAAVAAPLL
+355 VPAAVVAPLL

-370 GLLAERGALS
+370 GLLAERSALS
-380 RIGLDVGAAATGTVW
+380 RIGLEVGAASTGTVW

-416 GTGGRRTRAASLPG
+416 GAGGRRTRAASLPG
-430 PVQAGADLG
+430 PVRAGADLG
-439 LLLIAGVAYWQ
+439 LLLIAAVAYWQ

-464 AGDLGIDPLLVT
+464 AGNLGIDPLLVT

-489 LRLLPPAAKLVE
+489 LRLLPPAARLAE

-537 AMGMLAIGQSASWN
+537 AMGMLAIGQSASWD

-558 DFGSGASVRLVGG
+558 DFGSGAAVRLVGG
-571 HGSGPAVAGTY
+571 HGSGPAAAGIY
-582 GGLDGVRQAAPAH
+582 SGLDGVRQAAPAH
-595 RTTVEASGGRTAEIL
+595 RTTVEASGGRTAEVL

-629 RSPRQVFDAIAPEPA
+629 GSPRRVFDAIAPKPA
-644 PRPGL
+644 PRSGL
-649 VLPKGATRVT
+649 VLPEDSTRVKLD
-659 MELRITTVSA
+659 LRITTVSPKPSRSA
-669 KGSEPAPGASPPV
+669 VDPDGNPPV

-710 VSFPVSGAGGLAVTG
+710 VSFAVSAAGGLAVTG
-725 MEVDDEPPYGRA
+725 IEVDDTPPFRQA
-737 EKRRVSVSAVR
+737 QKRRVMVSDVR
-748 AVTGTG
+748 AVTGPGG
-754 DDRASGSGSGSPE
+754 DHASGAGS
-767 GSGSPDDPESS
+767 
-778 GSPDDPE
+778 
-785 GSEPSEGSEASEA
+785 SEGR
-798 PEGPERPV
+798 ERPV
-806 PISGTVRWEASMTLT
+806 PVSGSVRWDASMALT
-821 DRGDSRPGT
+821 EHGDSRPGE
-830 TPVPNGSSGLPDFT
+830 TPVRNGTSGLPDFT

-849 SSEDSWEQTTSTLR
+849 ETEDDWKQTTSTLR
-863 ISAGRP
+863 ITAARP
-869 KAGPLRAVA
+869 EAAPLKAVA
-878 TDAYLKSANARLGDE
+878 TDDYLEKANAKLGDE

-900 NTVRVTLV
+900 NTVRVTLA
-908 ESVRRLPTTGAA
+908 ESVRRLPTTGTA

-926 DPAQSGGA
+926 DPAQYGGA
-934 LLLDLK
+934 LLLDLQ
-940 AVTEVLSR
+940 AVTEVLAR

-960 LSAAPGDAP
+960 LSAGPGDAP

-978 PDTDPGQVL
+978 PDTDPAQVL
-987 VRAETA
+987 VRAEAA
-993 QRLVDDPLGA
+993 QQLVDDPLGA

-1026 SVSASRRERAAELG
+1026 SASGSRRERSAELG

-1095 VPPVLV
+1095 VPSVLV

-1117 LPLMIVATM
+1117 LPLVIVATM
-1126 ALRRGDPAVTLR
+1126 ALRRGNPAVTLR

>member
-51 HRSAP
+51 HGSAA
-56 SAALTVSASVDHEQR
+56 SAALVVSSSVDHEQR
-71 AEADEAVR
+71 AEADDAVR
-79 EASRD
+79 KASRD

-98 SGSYALPRRLQDP
+98 SGSYALPRSLQDP

-125 LDPDRVRITDG
+125 LDLGRVRITEG
-136 RAPAASDGTGPVQVA
+136 KAPAAPDGAGPVQVA
-151 LPVVAAEALKLE
+151 LPVVAAEALKLK
-163 PGARVTV
+163 PGARLTV
-170 TDRLHDDRKQR
+170 TDRLRDKKQQ
-181 VLVTGVYEAA
+181 VLVVGVFEAA
-191 DRSDPYWQLDPLG
+191 DQSDPYWQLDPLG
-204 GRGVRKLAF
+204 GRGVRELAF

-222 PSVLASGA
+222 PSVLASGSLA
-230 LGDGRTSWLAAAD
+230 DGETSWLAAAD
-243 YATLTTGSMDGLRD
+243 FATLTTGSMEGLRQ
-257 ASAGAPKALAA
+257 ASADAPKALTA
-268 APVFASGVTVRMS
+268 APVFASGVTARTS

-327 GERELLRARGGSRSR
+327 GERELLRARGGSRGR

-355 VPAAVAAPLL
+355 VPAAVVAPLL

-370 GLLAERGALS
+370 GLLAERSALS
-380 RIGLDVGAAATGTVW
+380 RIGLKAGEASTGTVW

-416 GTGGRRTRAASLPG
+416 GASGRRSRAASLPG
-430 PVQAGADLG
+430 PVRAGADLG
-439 LLLIAGVAYWQ
+439 LLLIAAVAYWQ
-450 LDRQAGGGALTGDR
+450 LDRQSGSGALSGDQS
-464 AGDLGIDPLLVT
+464 GDLGIDPLLVT

-489 LRLLPPAAKLVE
+489 LRLLPPAAKLAE

-551 RSQSDQA
+551 RSQADQA

-571 HGSGPAVAGTY
+571 HGSGAAAAGAYST
-582 GGLDGVRQAAPAH
+582 LAGVRQAAPAY
-595 RTTVEASGGRTAEIL
+595 RADVEVSGGRIAEVL
-610 ALDTAHADEDMLM
+610 ALDTAHADERMLM
-623 RSDLAG
+623 RSDLTDK
-629 RSPRQVFDAIAPEPA
+629 SPRRMFEAISPERA

-649 VLPKGATRVT
+649 VLPKDSTRLKLD
-659 MELRITTVSA
+659 LRITTVSP
-669 KGSEPAPGASPPV
+669 KRSGASPGQEDPAPPV

-688 DRYGLPYRFL
+688 DRYGLPYRAL

-703 VDGRPVP
+703 VDGRPVAVSVP
-710 VSFPVSGAGGLAVTG
+710 VSAAGGLAVTG
-725 MEVDDEPPYGRA
+725 IEVDGEAPYDYA
-737 EKRRVSVSAVR
+737 QQRRVSVSDVR
-748 AVTGTG
+748 VVTG
-754 DDRASGSGSGSPE
+754 SGT
-767 GSGSPDDPESS
+767 
-778 GSPDDPE
+778 
-785 GSEPSEGSEASEA
+785 
-798 PEGPERPV
+798 ERPV
-806 PISGTVRWEASMTLT
+806 PAPGSVRWDASMTLT
-821 DRGDSRPGT
+821 EFGEDRPGEP
-830 TPVPNGSSGLPDFT
+830 PVRNGTSALPDFT

-849 SSEDSWEQTTSTLR
+849 DSEDTWELTNGLLR
-863 ISAGRP
+863 ITAARP
-869 KAGPLRAVA
+869 KATTVRAVA
-878 TDAYLKSANARLGDE
+878 TDAYLKSTDAKLGDE

-900 NTVRVTLV
+900 NTIRVTLV

-926 DPAQSGGA
+926 DQVPSGGA

-940 AVTEVLSR
+940 AVTEVLAHR
-948 RTTATIE
+948 PTATIA

-960 LSAAPGDAP
+960 LSAAPGDAA
-969 KVAAALRAL
+969 KAAAALRAL
-978 PDTDPGQVL
+978 PDTDPAQVR
-987 VRAETA
+987 VRAEA
-993 QRLVDDPLGA
+993 ARQLVDDPLGA
-1003 GPQSALPAV
+1003 GPQSALRAV

-1026 SVSASRRERAAELG
+1026 SASGSRRERSAELG

-1060 GVLIALALLIGLGIG
+1060 GVLIALGLLIGLGIG

-1087 LTGQADRP
+1087 LTGQADQP
-1095 VPPVLV
+1095 VPSVLV

-1117 LPLMIVATM
+1117 LPLLIVATM

>member
-51 HRSAP
+51 HRSAA
-56 SAALTVSASVDHEQR
+56 SAALVVSASVDHEQR

-79 EASRD
+79 TASRD

-98 SGSYALPRRLQDP
+98 SGSYALPRSLQDP
-111 AARRGEPDLTHFAA
+111 AARRGEPDLTHFSA
-125 LDPDRVRITDG
+125 LDPDRTRITEG
-136 RAPAASDGTGPVQVA
+136 KAPAASDGTGPVQVA
-151 LPVVAAEALKLE
+151 LPVVAAEALKLK
-163 PGARVTV
+163 PGARLTV
-170 TDRLHDDRKQR
+170 TDRLHDDKKQR

-222 PSVLASGA
+222 PSVLASGT
-230 LGDGRTSWLAAAD
+230 LGGGQTSWLASAD
-243 YATLTTGSMDGLRD
+243 FATLTTGSMAGLRD

-268 APVFASGVTVRMS
+268 APVFKAGVTARMS

-327 GERELLRARGGSRSR
+327 GERELLRARGGSRGR

-355 VPAAVAAPLL
+355 VPAAVVAPLL

-370 GLLAERGALS
+370 GLLAERSALS
-380 RIGLDVGAAATGTVW
+380 RIGLEVGAASTGTVW

-416 GTGGRRTRAASLPG
+416 GAGGRRTRAASLPG
-430 PVQAGADLG
+430 PVRAGADLG
-439 LLLIAGVAYWQ
+439 LLLIAAVAYWQ

-464 AGDLGIDPLLVT
+464 AGNLGIDPLLIT

-489 LRLLPPAAKLVE
+489 LRLLPPAARLAE

-537 AMGMLAIGQSASWN
+537 AMGMLAIGQSASWD

-571 HGSGPAVAGTY
+571 HGSGPAAAGIY
-582 GGLDGVRQAAPAH
+582 SGLDGVRQAAPAH
-595 RTTVEASGGRTAEIL
+595 RTTVEASEGRTAEVL
-610 ALDTAHADEDMLM
+610 ALDTAHADEEMLM

-629 RSPRQVFDAIAPEPA
+629 GSPRRVFDAIAPKPA

-649 VLPKGATRVT
+649 VLPEDSTRVKLD
-659 MELRITTVSA
+659 LRITTVSPKPSRSA
-669 KGSEPAPGASPPV
+669 VDPEGNPPV

-710 VSFPVSGAGGLAVTG
+710 VSFAVSAAGGLAVTG
-725 MEVDDEPPYGRA
+725 IEVDDTPPFRQA
-737 EKRRVSVSAVR
+737 QKRRVVVSDVR
-748 AVTGTG
+748 AVTGSGG
-754 DDRASGSGSGSPE
+754 DHASGA
-767 GSGSPDDPESS
+767 DSS
-778 GSPDDPE
+778 E
-785 GSEPSEGSEASEA
+785 ER
-798 PEGPERPV
+798 ERPV
-806 PISGTVRWEASMTLT
+806 PVSGSARWDASMALT
-821 DRGDSRPGT
+821 EHGDSRPGE
-830 TPVPNGSSGLPDFT
+830 TPVRNGTSGLPDVT

-849 SSEDSWEQTTSTLR
+849 ETEDDWKQTTSTLR
-863 ISAGRP
+863 ITAARP
-869 KAGPLRAVA
+869 EAAPLKAVA
-878 TDAYLKSANARLGDE
+878 TDDYLKKANAKLGDE
-893 IDLTLAG
+893 IDLTVGG
-900 NTVRVTLV
+900 NTVRVTLA
-908 ESVRRLPTTGAA
+908 ESVRRLPTTGTA

-926 DPAQSGGA
+926 DPAQYGGA

-940 AVTEVLSR
+940 AVTEVLAR

-960 LSAAPGDAP
+960 LSAGPGDAP

-978 PDTDPGQVL
+978 PDTDPAQVL
-987 VRAETA
+987 VRAEAA
-993 QRLVDDPLGA
+993 QQLVDDPLGA

-1026 SVSASRRERAAELG
+1026 SASGSRRERSAELG

-1095 VPPVLV
+1095 VPSVLV

-1117 LPLMIVATM
+1117 LPLVIVATM

>member
-51 HRSAP
+51 HRSAAA
-56 SAALTVSASVDHEQR
+56 AALVVSASVDHEQR

-79 EASRD
+79 KASRD

-98 SGSYALPRRLQDP
+98 SGSYALPRSLQDP

-125 LDPDRVRITDG
+125 LDRDRVRITEG
-136 RAPAASDGTGPVQVA
+136 RAPAASDGTDPVQVA
-151 LPVVAAEALKLE
+151 LPVVAAEALKLK
-163 PGARVTV
+163 PGARLTV
-170 TDRLHDDRKQR
+170 TDRLRDDKKQR
-181 VLVTGVYEAA
+181 VLVSGVYEAA

-230 LGDGRTSWLAAAD
+230 LGGGQTSWLAAAD
-243 YATLTTGSMDGLRD
+243 FATLTTGSMAGLRD

-268 APVFASGVTVRMS
+268 APVFKAGVTARMS
-281 LPTVLDQL
+281 LPIVLDQL

-327 GERELLRARGGSRSR
+327 GERELLRARGGSRGR

-355 VPAAVAAPLL
+355 VPAAVVAPLL

-370 GLLAERGALS
+370 GLLAERSALS
-380 RIGLDVGAAATGTVW
+380 RIGLEVGAASTGTVW

-416 GTGGRRTRAASLPG
+416 GAGGRRTRAASLPG
-430 PVQAGADLG
+430 PVRAGADLG
-439 LLLIAGVAYWQ
+439 LLLIAAVAYWQ

-464 AGDLGIDPLLVT
+464 AGNLGIDPLLVT

-489 LRLLPPAAKLVE
+489 LRLLPPAARLAE

-571 HGSGPAVAGTY
+571 HGSGPASAGIY
-582 GGLDGVRQAAPAH
+582 SGLDGVRQAAPAH

-610 ALDTAHADEDMLM
+610 ALDTAHADEGMLM

-629 RSPRQVFDAIAPEPA
+629 GSPRRVFDTIAPKRT

-649 VLPKGATRVT
+649 VLPKGSTRVL
-659 MELRITTVSA
+659 MDLRITTVSPRR
-669 KGSEPAPGASPPV
+669 SEAAPGTSPPV

-710 VSFPVSGAGGLAVTG
+710 VSFAVSAAGGLAVTG
-725 MEVDDEPPYGRA
+725 IEVDDEAPSGRA
-737 EKRRVSVSAVR
+737 EKRRVAVSDVR
-748 AVTGTG
+748 VVTGSG
-754 DDRASGSGSGSPE
+754 DDKASGSGSPE
-767 GSGSPDDPESS
+767 GS
-778 GSPDDPE
+778 E
-785 GSEPSEGSEASEA
+785 GSEDSAGQ
-798 PEGPERPV
+798 GRPV
-806 PISGTVRWEASMTLT
+806 PVSGSVRWDASMALT
-821 DRGDSRPGT
+821 VSGDSRPGA
-830 TPVPNGSSGLPDFT
+830 TPMRNGAAGLPDFT
-844 YDTGV
+844 YNTGV
-849 SSEDSWEQTTSTLR
+849 SSEDTWEPTTSTLR
-863 ISAGRP
+863 ITAARP
-869 KAGPLRAVA
+869 KAAPLKAVA
-878 TDAYLKSANARLGDE
+878 TDAYLKSTNAKLGDE

-900 NTVRVTLV
+900 NTVRVTLADA
-908 ESVRRLPTTGAA
+908 VRRLPTTGAA

-926 DPAQSGGA
+926 DPAQYGGA

-940 AVTEVLSR
+940 AVTELLAG

-978 PDTDPGQVL
+978 PDTDPAQVL
-987 VRAETA
+987 VRAEAA
-993 QRLVDDPLGA
+993 QQLVDDPLGA

-1026 SVSASRRERAAELG
+1026 SASGSRRERAAELG

-1117 LPLMIVATM
+1117 LPLVIVATM

>member
-51 HRSAP
+51 HRSAA
-56 SAALTVSASVDHEQR
+56 SAALVVSASVDHEQR

-79 EASRD
+79 TASRD

-98 SGSYALPRRLQDP
+98 SGSYALPRSLQDP
-111 AARRGEPDLTHFAA
+111 AARRGEPDLTHFSA
-125 LDPDRVRITDG
+125 LDPDRTRITEG
-136 RAPAASDGTGPVQVA
+136 KAPAASDGTGPVQVA
-151 LPVVAAEALKLE
+151 LPVVAAEALKLK
-163 PGARVTV
+163 PGARLTV
-170 TDRLHDDRKQR
+170 TDRLHDDKKQR

-222 PSVLASGA
+222 PSVLASGT
-230 LGDGRTSWLAAAD
+230 LGGGQTSWLASAD
-243 YATLTTGSMDGLRD
+243 FATLTTGSMEGLRD
-257 ASAGAPKALAA
+257 ASAGAPKALTA
-268 APVFASGVTVRMS
+268 APVFTSGVTARTS

-327 GERELLRARGGSRSR
+327 GERELLRARGGSRGR

-355 VPAAVAAPLL
+355 VPAAVVAPLL

-370 GLLAERGALS
+370 GLLAERSALS
-380 RIGLDVGAAATGTVW
+380 RIGLEVGAASTGTVW

-430 PVQAGADLG
+430 PVRAGADLG
-439 LLLIAGVAYWQ
+439 LLLIAAVAYWQ

-464 AGDLGIDPLLVT
+464 AGNLGIDPLLVT

-489 LRLLPPAAKLVE
+489 LRLLPPAARLAE

-537 AMGMLAIGQSASWN
+537 AMGMLAIGQSASWD

-571 HGSGPAVAGTY
+571 HGSGPAAAGFY
-582 GGLDGVRQAAPAH
+582 SGLDGVRKAAPAH
-595 RTTVEASGGRTAEIL
+595 RTTVEASGGRTAEVL
-610 ALDTAHADEDMLM
+610 ALDTAHADEEMLM

-629 RSPRQVFDAIAPEPA
+629 GSPRRVFDAIAPKPA

-649 VLPKGATRVT
+649 VLPEDSTRVKLD
-659 MELRITTVSA
+659 LRITTVSPKPSRSA
-669 KGSEPAPGASPPV
+669 VDPDGNPPV

-710 VSFPVSGAGGLAVTG
+710 VSFAVSAAGGLAVTG
-725 MEVDDEPPYGRA
+725 IEVDDTPPFRQA
-737 EKRRVSVSAVR
+737 QKRRVVVSDVR
-748 AVTGTG
+748 AVTGSGG
-754 DDRASGSGSGSPE
+754 DHASGAGS
-767 GSGSPDDPESS
+767 
-778 GSPDDPE
+778 
-785 GSEPSEGSEASEA
+785 SEGR
-798 PEGPERPV
+798 ERPV
-806 PISGTVRWEASMTLT
+806 PVSGSVRWDASMALT
-821 DRGDSRPGT
+821 EHGDSRPGE
-830 TPVPNGSSGLPDFT
+830 TPVRNGTSGLPDFT

-849 SSEDSWEQTTSTLR
+849 ETEEDWKQTTSTLR
-863 ISAGRP
+863 ITAARP
-869 KAGPLRAVA
+869 EAAPLKAVA
-878 TDAYLKSANARLGDE
+878 TDDYLEKANAKLGDE

-900 NTVRVTLV
+900 NTVRVTLA
-908 ESVRRLPTTGAA
+908 ESVRRLPTTGTA

-926 DPAQSGGA
+926 DPAQYGGA

-940 AVTEVLSR
+940 AVTEVLAR

-978 PDTDPGQVL
+978 PDTDPAQVL
-987 VRAETA
+987 VRAEAA
-993 QRLVDDPLGA
+993 QQLVDDPLGA

-1026 SVSASRRERAAELG
+1026 SASGSRRERSAELG

-1095 VPPVLV
+1095 VPSVLV

-1117 LPLMIVATM
+1117 LPLVIVATM

>member
-51 HRSAP
+51 HRSAAA
-56 SAALTVSASVDHEQR
+56 AALVVSASVDHEQR

-79 EASRD
+79 KASRD

-98 SGSYALPRRLQDP
+98 SGSYALPRSLQDP

-125 LDPDRVRITDG
+125 LDRDRVRITEG
-136 RAPAASDGTGPVQVA
+136 RAPAASDGTAPVQIA
-151 LPVVAAEALKLE
+151 LPVVAAEALKLK
-163 PGARVTV
+163 PGARLTV
-170 TDRLHDDRKQR
+170 TDRLHDDKKQR

-230 LGDGRTSWLAAAD
+230 LGGGQTSWLAAAD
-243 YATLTTGSMDGLRD
+243 FATLTTGSMEGLRD

-268 APVFASGVTVRMS
+268 APVFKAGVTARMP

-327 GERELLRARGGSRSR
+327 GERELLRARGGSRGR

-355 VPAAVAAPLL
+355 VPAAVIAPLL

-370 GLLAERGALS
+370 GLLAERSALS
-380 RIGLDVGAAATGTVW
+380 RIGLEVGAASTGTVW

-416 GTGGRRTRAASLPG
+416 GAGGRRTRAASLPG
-430 PVQAGADLG
+430 PVRAGADLG
-439 LLLIAGVAYWQ
+439 LLLIAAVAYWQ

-464 AGDLGIDPLLVT
+464 AGNLGIDPLLVT

-489 LRLLPPAAKLVE
+489 LRLLPPAARLAE

-571 HGSGPAVAGTY
+571 HGSGPASAGIY
-582 GGLDGVRQAAPAH
+582 SGLDGVRQAAPAH

-610 ALDTAHADEDMLM
+610 ALDTAHADEGMLM

-629 RSPRQVFDAIAPEPA
+629 GSPRRVFDTIAPKRT

-649 VLPKGATRVT
+649 VLPKGSTRVQ
-659 MELRITTVSA
+659 MDLRITTVSP
-669 KGSEPAPGASPPV
+669 KRSEAAPGTSPPV

-710 VSFPVSGAGGLAVTG
+710 VSFAVSAAGGLAVTG
-725 MEVDDEPPYGRA
+725 IEVDDEPPYGRA
-737 EKRRVSVSAVR
+737 EKRRVTVSDVR
-748 AVTGTG
+748 VVT
-754 DDRASGSGSGSPE
+754 GSGSPE
-767 GSGSPDDPESS
+767 GS
-778 GSPDDPE
+778 E
-785 GSEPSEGSEASEA
+785 GSAGSEDSAGQERR
-798 PEGPERPV
+798 ERPV
-806 PISGTVRWEASMTLT
+806 PVSGSVRWGASMALT
-821 DRGDSRPGT
+821 ESGDSRPGKP
-830 TPVPNGSSGLPDFT
+830 PVRNGTSGLPDFT

-849 SSEDSWEQTTSTLR
+849 SSEDTWEPTTSTLR
-863 ISAGRP
+863 ITAARP
-869 KAGPLRAVA
+869 KAAPLKAVA
-878 TDAYLKSANARLGDE
+878 TDAYLKSTNAKLGDE

-900 NTVRVTLV
+900 NTVRVTLADA
-908 ESVRRLPTTGAA
+908 VRRLPTTGTA
-920 ELSGAA
+920 ELSGTA
-926 DPAQSGGA
+926 DPAQYGGA

-940 AVTEVLSR
+940 AVTELLAG

-960 LSAAPGDAP
+960 LSADPGDAP

-978 PDTDPGQVL
+978 PDTDPAQVS
-987 VRAETA
+987 VRAEA
-993 QRLVDDPLGA
+993 ARQLVDDPLGA

-1026 SVSASRRERAAELG
+1026 SASGSRRERAAELG

-1117 LPLMIVATM
+1117 LPLVIVATM

>member
-1 MTGFVLLRVRAH
+1 MYVGGRAHAVFPGLGDQVTGFVLLRVRAH

-31 AALTAFSGSVGD
+31 AALTALVGSVGD

-51 HRSAP
+51 HRSAA
-56 SAALTVSASVDHEQR
+56 SAALVVSASVDHEQR

-79 EASRD
+79 KASRD
-84 AFDGLPVTVGKLES
+84 AFDGLPVTVEKLES
-98 SGSYALPRRLQDP
+98 SGSYALPRSLQGP
-111 AARRGEPDLTHFAA
+111 AARRGEPDLTHFSA
-125 LDPDRVRITDG
+125 LDRDRIRITEG
-136 RAPAASDGTGPVQVA
+136 KAPAASDGTGPVQVA
-151 LPVVAAEALKLE
+151 LPVVAAEALKLK
-163 PGARVTV
+163 PGARLTV
-170 TDRLHDDRKQR
+170 TDRLHDDKKQR

-191 DRSDPYWQLDPLG
+191 DRSAPYWQLDPLG

-222 PSVLASGA
+222 PSVLASGT
-230 LGDGRTSWLAAAD
+230 LGGGQTSWLASAD
-243 YATLTTGSMDGLRD
+243 FATLTTGSMEGLRD
-257 ASAGAPKALAA
+257 ASAGAPKALTA
-268 APVFASGVTVRMS
+268 APVFTSGVTARMS

-327 GERELLRARGGSRSR
+327 GERELLRARGGSRGR

-355 VPAAVAAPLL
+355 VPAAVIAPLL

-370 GLLAERGALS
+370 GLLAERSALS
-380 RIGLDVGAAATGTVW
+380 RIGLEVGAASTGTVW

-416 GTGGRRTRAASLPG
+416 GAGGRRTRAASLPG
-430 PVQAGADLG
+430 PVRAGADLG
-439 LLLIAGVAYWQ
+439 LLLIAAVAYWQ

-489 LRLLPPAAKLVE
+489 LRLLPPAARLAE

-571 HGSGPAVAGTY
+571 HGSGPATAGIY
-582 GGLDGVRQAAPAH
+582 SGLDGVRQAAPAH

-610 ALDTAHADEDMLM
+610 ALDTAHADEGMLM

-629 RSPRQVFDAIAPEPA
+629 GSPRRVFDTIAPKPA

-649 VLPKGATRVT
+649 VLPKDSTRVKLD
-659 MELRITTVSA
+659 LRITTVSP
-669 KGSEPAPGASPPV
+669 KPSGSAVDPDDHPPV

-710 VSFPVSGAGGLAVTG
+710 VSFAVSAAGGLAVTG
-725 MEVDDEPPYGRA
+725 IEVDDEPPFGQA
-737 EKRRVSVSAVR
+737 QKRRVTVSDVR
-748 AVTGTG
+748 VVTGS
-754 DDRASGSGSGSPE
+754 DSPE
-767 GSGSPDDPESS
+767 GS
-778 GSPDDPE
+778 E
-785 GSEPSEGSEASEA
+785 GSEGQ
-798 PEGPERPV
+798 ERPV
-806 PISGTVRWEASMTLT
+806 PVSGSVRWDASMALSE
-821 DRGDSRPGT
+821 RGDSRPGEP
-830 TPVPNGSSGLPDFT
+830 PVRNGTSGLPDFT
-844 YDTGV
+844 YETGV
-849 SSEDSWEQTTSTLR
+849 ESEDDWERTTSTLR
-863 ISAGRP
+863 ITAARP
-869 KAGPLRAVA
+869 KAAPLKAVA
-878 TDAYLKSANARLGDE
+878 TDDYLKGANAKLGDE

-900 NTVRVTLV
+900 NTVRVTLA

-920 ELSGAA
+920 ELSGAE
-926 DPAQSGGA
+926 DPARSGGA

-940 AVTEVLSR
+940 AVTEVLAR

-978 PDTDPGQVL
+978 PDTDPAQVL
-987 VRAETA
+987 VRAEAA
-993 QRLVDDPLGA
+993 QQLVDDPLGA

-1026 SVSASRRERAAELG
+1026 SASGSRRERSAELG

-1117 LPLMIVATM
+1117 LPLVIVATM

>member
-1 MTGFVLLRVRAH
+1 MGDQVTGFVLLRVRAH

-31 AALTAFSGSVGD
+31 ASLTAFSGSVGD

-51 HRSAP
+51 HRSAA
-56 SAALTVSASVDHEQR
+56 SAALVVSASVDHEQR

-79 EASRD
+79 KASRD

-98 SGSYALPRRLQDP
+98 SGSYALPRSLQDP
-111 AARRGEPDLTHFAA
+111 AARRGDPDLTHFAA
-125 LDPDRVRITDG
+125 LDRDRVRITEG

-151 LPVVAAEALKLE
+151 LPVVAAEALKLK
-163 PGARVTV
+163 PGARLTV
-170 TDRLHDDRKQR
+170 TDRLHDDKKQR

-230 LGDGRTSWLAAAD
+230 LGGGQTSWLAAAD
-243 YATLTTGSMDGLRD
+243 FATLTTGSMAGLRD

-268 APVFASGVTVRMS
+268 APVFKAGVTARMS

-327 GERELLRARGGSRSR
+327 GERELLRARGGSRGR

-355 VPAAVAAPLL
+355 VPAAVIAPLL

-370 GLLAERGALS
+370 GLLAERSALS
-380 RIGLDVGAAATGTVW
+380 RIGLDVGAASTGTVW

-416 GTGGRRTRAASLPG
+416 GAGGRRTRAASLPG
-430 PVQAGADLG
+430 PVRAGADLG
-439 LLLIAGVAYWQ
+439 LLLIAAVAYWQ

-464 AGDLGIDPLLVT
+464 AGNLGIDPLLVT

-489 LRLLPPAAKLVE
+489 LRLLPPAARLAE

-571 HGSGPAVAGTY
+571 HGSGPASAGIY
-582 GGLDGVRQAAPAH
+582 SGLDGVRQAAPAH

-610 ALDTAHADEDMLM
+610 ALDTAHADEGMLM

-629 RSPRQVFDAIAPEPA
+629 GSPRRVFDTIAPERT

-649 VLPKGATRVT
+649 VLPKGSTRVL
-659 MELRITTVSA
+659 MDLRITTVSP
-669 KGSEPAPGASPPV
+669 KRSEAAPGTSPPV

-688 DRYGLPYRFL
+688 DRYGLPYRVL

-710 VSFPVSGAGGLAVTG
+710 VSFAVSAAGGLAVTG
-725 MEVDDEPPYGRA
+725 IEVDDEAPSGRA
-737 EKRRVSVSAVR
+737 EERRVAVSDVR
-748 AVTGTG
+748 VVT
-754 DDRASGSGSGSPE
+754 DSGS
-767 GSGSPDDPESS
+767 
-778 GSPDDPE
+778 
-785 GSEPSEGSEASEA
+785 SEGSEGSAGSEDSA
-798 PEGPERPV
+798 GQGRPERPV
-806 PISGTVRWEASMTLT
+806 PVSGSVRWDASMALT
-821 DRGDSRPGT
+821 ESGDSRPGT
-830 TPVPNGSSGLPDFT
+830 TPVRNGTAGLPDFT

-849 SSEDSWEQTTSTLR
+849 GSEDTWEPTTSTLR
-863 ISAGRP
+863 ITAARA
-869 KAGPLRAVA
+869 KAAPLKAVA
-878 TDAYLKSANARLGDE
+878 TDAYLKSTNAKLGDE

-900 NTVRVTLV
+900 NTVRVTLADA
-908 ESVRRLPTTGAA
+908 VRRLPTTGTA
-920 ELSGAA
+920 ELSGTA
-926 DPAQSGGA
+926 DPAQYGGA

-940 AVTEVLSR
+940 AVTELLAG

-978 PDTDPGQVL
+978 PDTDPAQVL
-987 VRAETA
+987 VRAEA
-993 QRLVDDPLGA
+993 ARQLVDDPLGA

-1026 SVSASRRERAAELG
+1026 SASGSRRERAAELG

-1117 LPLMIVATM
+1117 LPLVIVATM

>member
-43 AALRHTLT
+43 AALRHSLT
-51 HRSAP
+51 HGSAA
-56 SAALTVSASVDHEQR
+56 SAALVVSASVDHEQR

-79 EASRD
+79 DASRD

-98 SGSYALPRRLQDP
+98 SGSYALPRSLQDP
-111 AARRGEPDLTHFAA
+111 AARRGKEPDLTHFSA
-125 LDPDRVRITDG
+125 LDPRRVRITG
-136 RAPAASDGTGPVQVA
+136 GKAPAATDGAGPVQVA
-151 LPVVAAEALKLE
+151 LPVVAAEALKLK
-163 PGARVTV
+163 PGARLTI
-170 TDRLHDDRKQR
+170 TDRLHDRKQR

-191 DRSDPYWQLDPLG
+191 DQSDPYWQLDPLG

-222 PSVLASGA
+222 PSVLASGVLA
-230 LGDGRTSWLAAAD
+230 GGETSWLASAD
-243 YATLTTGSMDGLRD
+243 FAELTTGSMKGLRE
-257 ASAGAPKALAA
+257 ASAAAPKALTA
-268 APVFASGVTVRMS
+268 APVFASGVTARTS

-305 QLVLLAAYA
+305 QLVLLAGYA

-327 GERELLRARGGSRSR
+327 GERELLRARGGSRGR

-355 VPAAVAAPLL
+355 VPAAVVAPLL

-370 GLLAERGALS
+370 GLLAERSALA
-380 RIGLDVGAAATGTVW
+380 RIGLKVQEASTGTVW

-416 GTGGRRTRAASLPG
+416 GAGGRRTRAASLPG
-430 PVQAGADLG
+430 PVRAGADLG
-439 LLLIAGVAYWQ
+439 LLLVAAVAYWQ
-450 LDRQAGGGALTGDR
+450 LDRQSGGGALSGDR
-464 AGDLGIDPLLVT
+464 SGDLGIDPLLVT

-489 LRLLPPAAKLVE
+489 LRLLPPAAKLAE

-558 DFGSGASVRLVGG
+558 DFGSGASVRFVGG
-571 HGSGPAVAGTY
+571 HGSGAATAGSY
-582 GGLDGVRQAAPAH
+582 SALEGVRQAAPAY
-595 RTTVEASGGRTAEIL
+595 RADVEVSGGRTAEVI
-610 ALDTAHADEDMLM
+610 ALDTAHADERMLM
-623 RSDLAG
+623 RSDLADE
-629 RSPRQVFDAIAPEPA
+629 SPAELFGAIAPERA

-649 VLPKGATRVT
+649 VLPGDSTRLKLDV
-659 MELRITTVSA
+659 RIAPVS
-669 KGSEPAPGASPPV
+669 KPTGDSPDPEAPV

-688 DRYGLPYRFL
+688 DRYGLPYRAL

-710 VSFPVSGAGGLAVTG
+710 VSFPVSAAGGLAVTG
-725 MEVDDEPPYGRA
+725 IEVDGQAPSDHAR
-737 EKRRVSVSAVR
+737 RHRVSVSDVR
-748 AVTGTG
+748 VVA
-754 DDRASGSGSGSPE
+754 GSG
-767 GSGSPDDPESS
+767 
-778 GSPDDPE
+778 
-785 GSEPSEGSEASEA
+785 A
-798 PEGPERPV
+798 ERPV
-806 PISGTVRWEASMTLT
+806 PAPKSLRWDAAMKLT
-821 DRGDSRPGT
+821 EFGEDRPGKP
-830 TPVPNGSSGLPDFT
+830 PVRNGSSGLPDFT

-849 SSEDSWEQTTSTLR
+849 DDADNWEPTSGTLR
-863 ISAGRP
+863 VTAARP
-869 KAGPLRAVA
+869 KATAVKAVA
-878 TDAYLKSANARLGDE
+878 TDAYLKSTNAKLGDE
-893 IDLTLAG
+893 IDVTLAG
-900 NTVRVTLV
+900 NTIRVTLA
-908 ESVRRLPTTGAA
+908 EAVRRLPTTGADGA
-920 ELSGAA
+920 SGAP
-926 DPAQSGGA
+926 DPVASGGA

-940 AVTEVLSR
+940 AVTGVLAHR
-948 RTTATIE
+948 QTATIE
-955 ATEWW
+955 ASEWW
-960 LSAAPGDAP
+960 LSTAPGDAA

-978 PDTDPGQVL
+978 PDTDPAQVL
-987 VRAETA
+987 VRAEAA

-1026 SVSASRRERAAELG
+1026 SASGSRRERSAELG

-1117 LPLMIVATM
+1117 LPLVIVATM

>member
-51 HRSAP
+51 HGSAA
-56 SAALTVSASVDHEQR
+56 SAALVVSASVDHEQR

-79 EASRD
+79 KVSRD

-98 SGSYALPRRLQDP
+98 SGSYALPRSLQDP
-111 AARRGEPDLTHFAA
+111 AARRGKEPDLTHFTA
-125 LDPDRVRITDG
+125 LDPSRVRITGGKAPSADG
-136 RAPAASDGTGPVQVA
+136 GAGPVQVA
-151 LPVVAAEALKLE
+151 LPVVAAEALKLK
-163 PGARVTV
+163 PGARLTV
-170 TDRLHDDRKQR
+170 TDRLRDKKQR

-191 DRSDPYWQLDPLG
+191 DQSDPYWQLDPLG

-222 PSVLASGA
+222 PSVLASGV
-230 LGDGRTSWLAAAD
+230 LGGGETSWLVSAD
-243 YATLTTGSMDGLRD
+243 FAELTTGSMEGLRE

-268 APVFASGVTVRMS
+268 APVFASGITAKTS

-327 GERELLRARGGSRSR
+327 GERELLRARGGSRGR

-355 VPAAVAAPLL
+355 VPAAVVAPLL

-370 GLLAERGALS
+370 GLLAERSALS
-380 RIGLDVGAAATGTVW
+380 RIGLKVQEASTGTVW

-416 GTGGRRTRAASLPG
+416 GAGGRRTRAASLPG
-430 PVQAGADLG
+430 PVRAGADLG
-439 LLLIAGVAYWQ
+439 LLLIAAVAYWQ
-450 LDRQAGGGALTGDR
+450 LDRQSGSGALSGDQ
-464 AGDLGIDPLLVT
+464 AGNLGIDPLLVT

-489 LRLLPPAAKLVE
+489 LRLLPPAAKLAE

-558 DFGSGASVRLVGG
+558 DFGSGAAVRLVGG
-571 HGSGPAVAGTY
+571 HGSGPATAGAY
-582 GGLDGVRQAAPAH
+582 GSLAGVRQAAPAY
-595 RTTVEASGGRTAEIL
+595 RTDVEVSGGRTAEVL
-610 ALDTAHADEDMLM
+610 VLDTAHADERMLM
-623 RSDLAG
+623 RADLADG
-629 RSPRQVFDAIAPEPA
+629 SPRQLFEAIAPERA

-649 VLPKGATRVT
+649 VLPEDSTRLKLD
-659 MELRITTVSA
+659 LRITTVS
-669 KGSEPAPGASPPV
+669 KPSGNSLYPDPDPPV

-688 DRYGLPYRFL
+688 DRYGLPYRAL

-710 VSFPVSGAGGLAVTG
+710 VSFPVSAAGGLAVTG
-725 MEVDDEPPYGRA
+725 IEVDGAAPSDYAR
-737 EKRRVSVSAVR
+737 KHRVSVSDVR
-748 AVTGTG
+748 VVAGAG
-754 DDRASGSGSGSPE
+754 A
-767 GSGSPDDPESS
+767 
-778 GSPDDPE
+778 
-785 GSEPSEGSEASEA
+785 
-798 PEGPERPV
+798 ERPV
-806 PISGTVRWEASMTLT
+806 PAPESMRWDAAMTLT
-821 DRGDSRPGT
+821 EYGEDRPGKS
-830 TPVPNGSSGLPDFT
+830 PVRNGAPGLPDFT

-849 SSEDSWEQTTSTLR
+849 DNEDNWEPTSGTLR
-863 ISAGRP
+863 VTATRP
-869 KAGPLRAVA
+869 KAAAVKAVA
-878 TDAYLKSANARLGDE
+878 TDAYLKSTNAKLGDE
-893 IDLTLAG
+893 IDVTLAG
-900 NTVRVTLV
+900 NTVRVTLTEV
-908 ESVRRLPTTGAA
+908 VRRLPTTGADGA
-920 ELSGAA
+920 SGAP
-926 DPAQSGGA
+926 DPVASGGA

-940 AVTEVLSR
+940 AVTEVLAHR
-948 RTTATIE
+948 PTATIE

-960 LSAAPGDAP
+960 LSAAPGDAA

-978 PDTDPGQVL
+978 PDTDPAQVL
-987 VRAETA
+987 VRAEAA

-1026 SVSASRRERAAELG
+1026 SASGSRRERSAELG

-1117 LPLMIVATM
+1117 LPLVIVATM